1 MDIVSPKHSGISQES
16 LQLLTLYTIYSSSR
30 RCGCGF
36 TVVSIG
42 AADGAGAFLQK
53 SLIIKT
59 IPMKVNTT
67 MTIMSQIQHRQFPRA
82 LNSPTLLVSTSSL
95 SRLESA
101 TVLEASS
108 RAVSLLMMVPAIA
121 LCSYKLLVNSNLSS
135 AIFSC
140 CSL

>member
-1 MDIVSPKHSGISQES
+1 
-16 LQLLTLYTIYSSSR
+16 
-30 RCGCGF
+30 
-36 TVVSIG
+36 
-42 AADGAGAFLQK
+42 
-53 SLIIKT
+53 
-59 IPMKVNTT
+59 MKVNTT

-82 LNSPTLLVSTSSL
+82 LNSPPTRLVSTSSF

>member
-1 MDIVSPKHSGISQES
+1 M
-16 LQLLTLYTIYSSSR
+16 
-30 RCGCGF
+30 
-36 TVVSIG
+36 VSIG
-42 AADGAGAFLQK
+42 AADGAGAFLLK

-82 LNSPTLLVSTSSL
+82 LNSPTRLVSTSSL